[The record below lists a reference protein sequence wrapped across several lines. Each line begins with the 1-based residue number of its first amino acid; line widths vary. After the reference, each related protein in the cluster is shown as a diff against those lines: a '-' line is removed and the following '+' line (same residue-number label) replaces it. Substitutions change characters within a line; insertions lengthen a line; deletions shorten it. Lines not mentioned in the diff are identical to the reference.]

1 MQRLQD
7 TSPFRARRFIFN
19 GLIPLESF
27 KQTLSD
33 TEQIVSVITELEL
46 LSFPLITEEQ
56 ETKIKAFLA
65 ERKIVPL
72 TDEVKHKAV
81 EFRRRT
87 NKKLP
92 DSIIAATSIVSNATL
107 ITRDKKLLNVSFPGL
122 HTMSVYHSL

>member
-1 MQRLQD
+1 MSGKAVLD
-7 TSPFRARRFIFN
+7 SNTIMDLFN

-27 KQTLSD
+27 KQALSD

-46 LSFPLITEEQ
+46 LSFPLITEEH
-56 ETKIKAFLA
+56 ETKINAFLA

-92 DSIIAATSIVSNATL
+92 DSIVAATAIVSNATL
-107 ITRDKKLLNVSFPGL
+107 ITRDKRLLNVSFPGL